1 MSSQFDAYQ
10 LAVPGIRQLSPYDPG
25 LPIEEIE
32 RRFNITDAV
41 KLASNENPLGPPK
54 RVVQLLQSRLPQI
67 HRYPDGAGYEL
78 KNAIAARHG
87 VEMNQICLGNGS
99 NDVLDMLARVF
110 VAPGQGGVISKHA
123 FIVYYLSLVYVHA
136 DIKVI
141 DALDF
146 RHDLAAMAAAVDEN
160 TRILYI
166 ANPNNPTGT
175 WSKDTEVRRLL
186 DNVPNSCIVVVDEA
200 YAEYVSCPEYPDCSA
215 WLDEYPNLVVTRT
228 FSKIFSLAGLRVGY
242 ALSSPEISD
251 LLNRVRQPFN
261 CSSLGLAAAA
271 EALQDESHCERSRLL
286 NDSQMAILNQGF
298 AELGL
303 TTIESVGNFVC
314 VDLGEPALPI
324 HEKLLRRGV
333 IVRPIGG
340 YGLPNY
346 LRVSI
351 GTEAQTQR
359 VLKEF
364 QQLKYEGVI

>member
-32 RRFNITDAV
+32 RRFNVTDAI
-41 KLASNENPLGPPK
+41 KLASNENPLGPPP
-54 RVVQLLQSRLPQI
+54 RVVELLKSQAPQM

-78 KNAIAARHG
+78 KCAIAARHG
-87 VEMNQICLGNGS
+87 VDINQICLGNGS

-136 DIKVI
+136 QIKVI
-141 DALDF
+141 DAPGF
-146 RHDLAAMAAAVDEN
+146 QHDLAAMTAAVDEN

-175 WSKDTEVRRLL
+175 WSTDTEVRALL
-186 DNVPNSCIVVVDEA
+186 EQVPKTCIVVVDEA
-200 YAEYVSCPEYPDCSA
+200 YAEYVSRPEYPDCIK
-215 WLDEYPNLVVTRT
+215 WLAEFPNLVVTRT
-228 FSKIFSLAGLRVGY
+228 FSKIFGLAGLRVGY
-242 ALSSPEISD
+242 ALASPEISD
-251 LLNRVRQPFN
+251 LLNRARQPFN
-261 CSSLGLAAAA
+261 CNSLGLAAAA
-271 EALQDESHCERSRLL
+271 EALQDETHCERSRIL
-286 NDSQMAILNQGF
+286 NETQMAVLNTGLT
-298 AELGL
+298 ELGL
-303 TTIESVGNFVC
+303 DTIESVGNFIC
-314 VDLGEPALPI
+314 VDLGVPAMPI

-340 YGLPNY
+340 YGMPNF

-351 GTEAQTQR
+351 GTEVQTQR
-359 VLKEF
+359 LLQEF
-364 QQLKYEGVI
+364 QQLKADGVL